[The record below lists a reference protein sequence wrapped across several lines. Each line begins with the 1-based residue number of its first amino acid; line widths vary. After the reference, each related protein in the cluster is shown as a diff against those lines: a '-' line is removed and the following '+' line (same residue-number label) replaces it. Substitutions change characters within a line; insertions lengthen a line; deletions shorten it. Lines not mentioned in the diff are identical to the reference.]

1 MGDPKKLKKKYFTP
15 MHPWSRSA
23 IENERVIMKEYGLK
37 NKKEILIASS
47 FLKKYKNI
55 AKKLIATKT
64 KQADVEKK
72 QVLAALE
79 SLGLL
84 LPNSELDNILSLELK
99 DIIER
104 RLQSIVFRKG
114 FARSIK
120 QARQFIIHR
129 HIMLGDKEIPTPSYL
144 VSLKEE
150 GSVAFKNKSS
160 LASEEHPERVTPQK
174 SVQEEAEAIREYQK
188 KSKAGRVKGKGKQS
202 GQVEEVPLAE
212 EAAAGLTEG
221 IENINEAEQ

>member
-1 MGDPKKLKKKYFTP
+1 MGDPKKSKKKYFTP
-15 MHPWSRSA
+15 MHPWIRST
-23 IENERVIMKEYGLK
+23 IDSEKIIKKEYGLR

-47 FLKKYKNI
+47 FLKKYKDI

-79 SLGLL
+79 GLGLL
-84 LPNSELDNILSLELK
+84 PPNSDLDNILSLELK
-99 DIIER
+99 DILER

-129 HIMLGDKEIPTPSYL
+129 HIVLGDKEIPTPSYL

-150 GSVAFKNKSS
+150 GSVAFKSKSS
-160 LASEEHPERVTPQK
+160 LASEDHPERVIAHK
-174 SVQEEAEAIREYQK
+174 SIKEEVKAIREYQK
-188 KSKAGRVKGKGKQS
+188 KSKAKGKS
-202 GQVEEVPLAE
+202 ENAE
-212 EAAAGLTEG
+212 EGTEKIPSPEEIAKTVET
-221 IENINEAEQ
+221 IEEAKL